1 MPPNNKLMEVMLS
14 MIESGD
20 KVAML
25 TDKELSDQV
34 IERVWGSLAW
44 NSQEDWLLD
53 ELIRRFDIAKGI
65 NRDDV

>member
-1 MPPNNKLMEVMLS
+1 MSENNKLMEVVLS
-14 MIESGD
+14 MIESND

-44 NSQEDWLLD
+44 NSQEDWLLN
-53 ELIRRFDIAKGI
+53 ELIRRFDTTKGI